1 MPLRPG
7 RSYRNYNGPAF
18 TRLEYM
24 NVKPKSKL
32 MKVTMGNPNRDY
44 DYRVKLVAKEQL
56 QIRHN
61 ALEAA
66 RMAANR
72 YLTTKASKESFYLVM
87 KTIPHQILR
96 ENPILNTTHAD
107 RWQEGMRKAFGKN
120 IGLAAR
126 VKPGSVVM
134 EAMIKEDALPIA
146 KEALRRAASK
156 LPKKYK
162 IVIEKMNGQQK
173 NENKS

>member
-7 RSYRNYNGPAF
+7 RTYRNHSGPAF
-18 TRLEYM
+18 TRIEYM
-24 NVKPKSKL
+24 NVNPRTKIVKL
-32 MKVTMGNPNRDY
+32 EMGNPSGQY
-44 DYRVKLVAKEQL
+44 EYQVKLVAQEKL

-72 YLTTKASKESFYLVM
+72 YLTKKVGKENFHLQIRAY
-87 KTIPHQILR
+87 PHHIIR

-107 RWQEGMRKAFGKN
+107 RWQEGMRRAFGKN
-120 IGLAAR
+120 IGRAAR
-126 VKPGSVVM
+126 VEPGKVILVAKVRSDG
-134 EAMIKEDALPIA
+134 ILDA

-156 LPKKYK
+156 LPKSYS
-162 IVIEKMNGQQK
+162 IVIEKLNGPK
-173 NENKS
+173 